1 MGNEKLS
8 HTEGMLDIYFN
19 AEKLKRL
26 TTLNAGENV
35 KELELSYAV
44 TGNANWYKHTG
55 IGFGHFF

>member
-1 MGNEKLS
+1 
-8 HTEGMLDIYFN
+8 MLDIYFN